1 MARRRDQTGRRRLAE
16 ALRIAYV
23 AHMAWQSPPP
33 IYDGEDERALKLDFA
48 RRWAQNPSRV
58 LSIGYEVFPG
68 EENYGR
74 AMQAQHWRHDP
85 VVIAEYERL
94 TGGEAA
100 LGGGEEPKDRILREI
115 RQLRLE
121 TGDSKVRLD
130 ALKLEAEIEGLTG
143 KGANVNVNVDN
154 RQVRNVLLVP
164 HYQSLD
170 DFADKLKAQQTEL
183 LANAKSPARVT
194 A

>member
-1 MARRRDQTGRRRLAE
+1 
-16 ALRIAYV
+16 
-23 AHMAWQSPPP
+23 MAWQSPPP

-48 RRWAQNPSRV
+48 RRWAQNPARV

-68 EENYGR
+68 EANYGR
-74 AMQAQHWRHDP
+74 AMQAQYWRHDP

-100 LGGGEEPKDRILREI
+100 LSGEEEAKDRILREI

-143 KGANVNVNVDN
+143 KGASVNVNVDN

-164 HYQSLD
+164 HYEDVD
-170 DFADKLKAQQTEL
+170 DFAAELKAQQTQL

-194 A
+194 N

>member
-1 MARRRDQTGRRRLAE
+1 
-16 ALRIAYV
+16 
-23 AHMAWQSPPP
+23 MAWQSPPP

-48 RRWAQNPSRV
+48 RRWAQTPGRV

-68 EENYGR
+68 ADNYGR
-74 AMQAQHWRHDP
+74 AMQAQVWRHDP
-85 VVIAEYERL
+85 IVIAEYERL

-100 LGGGEEPKDRILREI
+100 LGAEEEPKTRVLREI
-115 RQLRLE
+115 RQLRME

-143 KGANVNVNVDN
+143 KGANINVNVDN
-154 RQVRNVLLVP
+154 RSVRNVLLVP
-164 HYQSLD
+164 HYENLD
-170 DFADKLKAQQTEL
+170 DFAAELKAQQTTL